1 MKLLRIAKL
10 ALSTAALGIAVLM
23 LLPLLVFLLDS
34 ARNPELLRYE
44 FKESEDPPQLTLLIT
59 YEGRVFLSDFNIR
72 IVMSDGSSIS
82 TAIPRLEGGSSHTIN
97 LPLSAEQPISPVEIK
112 VSFRIAGLYPLE
124 VDVIERG

>member
-1 MKLLRIAKL
+1 VKLLRIAKL
-10 ALSTAALGIAVLM
+10 ALSAATLGISVLM

-44 FKESEDPPQLTLLIT
+44 FKKSEDSPRLTLLIT

-72 IVMSDGSSIS
+72 IVMSDGSSIN
-82 TAIPRLEGGSSHTIN
+82 TAIPRLEGGSSHAID
-97 LPLSAEQPISPVEIK
+97 LPLSAEQSISPVEIK

-124 VDVIERG
+124 VDVVERR